1 MAGKRQQAAAEA
13 RFMRGETGVDGAA
26 AENEDVDP
34 EVLEQAKAKEA
45 LYRGRTWL
53 GREALTWLLW
63 RSESSEALCVVEK
76 KPLKATFV
84 GKVLLKAGSGDVT
97 ELGAKGVSAPYS
109 AIVRQA
115 LARGLL
121 VHGARLKLEHT
132 EQTFEVTLDAERF
145 DFRSAKLPELLD
157 EGDGGEELTERLE
170 LVSRL
175 GRLVD
180 ALISTFIAVRVT
192 PAWESE
198 EVPAMRAWFEEGAS
212 KK

>member
-1 MAGKRQQAAAEA
+1 MASKRQAASAEA
-13 RFMRGETGVDGAA
+13 RFMKGETGVDGGSVG
-26 AENEDVDP
+26 EEEVDA

-63 RSESSEALCVVEK
+63 KTESSEALCVVDR
-76 KPLKATFV
+76 KPLKATFI

-97 ELGAKGVSAPYS
+97 ELAAKGVSAPYS

-115 LARGLL
+115 LLRGLL
-121 VHGARLKLEHT
+121 IHGARLRLEHT

-170 LVSRL
+170 LVARL

-180 ALISTFIAVRVT
+180 GLINAFIDVRVT
-192 PAWESE
+192 PAWEST
-198 EVPAMRAWFEEGAS
+198 EVPGLRAWFEEGAA